1 MREEWLNRIA
11 LTWGNRT
18 RQRQLRRLLD
28 QYPTAVDAAAHHPE
42 WLSREAMVFAERELA
57 FVEKHGIQLYYYK
70 DANYPYRL
78 AQCVDAPLL
87 MYAKGNV
94 NVDTKHVVSVVGTR
108 IPSERG
114 KDWCRRLVLDLA
126 AKVPDL
132 TIISGLAY
140 GIDVVAHKAA
150 LEAGVPTVIIPA
162 HGLDRIYPSV
172 HRQVAVQALD
182 KGGILTEYAC
192 GTEPER
198 FNFVARN
205 RIVAGLADALV
216 VVESKKKGG
225 SLITAEMA
233 IDYGRDVF
241 AMPGRLDDVCSA
253 GCNDLI
259 KRNKAQLIET
269 ADDLI
274 AAMQWEEVKREV
286 VQTTMVEMLA
296 NLSPTQERLVA
307 LLREA
312 EGGLH
317 INQIV
322 METEL
327 SYGTVSAELVMLELE
342 DIVKSMPG
350 GMWRIK
356 NDVFVCIIEKK
367 VVPLQRI
374 VYVT

>member
-18 RQRQLRRLLD
+18 RQRQLRKLLD
-28 QYPTAVDAAAHHPE
+28 EYPTAVEAAARHSE
-42 WLSREAMVFAERELA
+42 WLSRESLAFAEKELA
-57 FVEKHGIQLYYYK
+57 FVEKHGIGLYYYK

-94 NVDTKHVVSVVGTR
+94 NVDTKHVLSIVGTR
-108 IPSERG
+108 MPSERG

-132 TIISGLAY
+132 TIVSGLAY

-150 LEAGVPTVIIPA
+150 LEAGIPTVIIPA

-172 HRQVAVQALD
+172 HRQVAVQSLD

-205 RIVAGLADALV
+205 RIVAGLADAVV

-225 SLITAEMA
+225 SLITADMA

-241 AMPGRLDDVCSA
+241 ALPGRSDDECSA

-259 KRNKAQLIET
+259 KRNRAQLIEN

-274 AAMQWEEVKREV
+274 AAMQWEDVKREA

-296 NLSPTQERLVA
+296 DLSPTQEQLVA

-312 EGGLH
+312 EEGLH

-322 METEL
+322 METQM
-327 SYGTVSAELVMLELE
+327 SYGAVSADLVMLELE

-356 NDVFVCIIEKK
+356 K
-367 VVPLQRI
+367 
-374 VYVT
+374 

>member
-18 RQRQLRRLLD
+18 RQRQLRKLLD
-28 QYPTAVDAAAHHPE
+28 EYPTAVEAAARHSE
-42 WLSREAMVFAERELA
+42 WLSRESLAFAEKELA
-57 FVEKHGIQLYYYK
+57 FVEKHGIGLYYYK

-94 NVDTKHVVSVVGTR
+94 NVDTKHVLSIVGTR
-108 IPSERG
+108 MPSERG

-132 TIISGLAY
+132 TIVSGLAY

-150 LEAGVPTVIIPA
+150 LEAGIPTVIIPA

-205 RIVAGLADALV
+205 RIVAGLADAVV

-225 SLITAEMA
+225 SLITADMA

-241 AMPGRLDDVCSA
+241 ALPGRSDDECSA

-259 KRNKAQLIET
+259 KRNRAQLIEN

-274 AAMQWEEVKREV
+274 AAMQWEEVKREA
-286 VQTTMVEMLA
+286 VQTTMVEMLVD
-296 NLSPTQERLVA
+296 LSPTQEQLVA

-312 EGGLH
+312 EDGLH

-322 METEL
+322 METQM
-327 SYGTVSAELVMLELE
+327 SYGAVSADLVMLELE

-356 NDVFVCIIEKK
+356 K
-367 VVPLQRI
+367 
-374 VYVT
+374 

>member
-18 RQRQLRRLLD
+18 RQRQLRKLLD
-28 QYPTAVDAAAHHPE
+28 EYPTAVEAAARHPE
-42 WLSREAMVFAERELA
+42 WLSREALAFAEKELA
-57 FVEKHGIQLYYYK
+57 FVEKHGIGLYYYK

-94 NVDTKHVVSVVGTR
+94 NVDTKHVLSIVGTR
-108 IPSERG
+108 MPSERG

-132 TIISGLAY
+132 TIVSGLAY

-150 LEAGVPTVIIPA
+150 LEAGIPTVIIPA

-205 RIVAGLADALV
+205 RIVAGLADAVV

-225 SLITAEMA
+225 SLITADMA

-241 AMPGRLDDVCSA
+241 ALPGRSDDECSA

-259 KRNKAQLIET
+259 KRNRAQLIEN

-274 AAMQWEEVKREV
+274 AAMQWEEVKSKV
-286 VQTTMVEMLA
+286 LQTTMLEMLA

-307 LLREA
+307 LLREV
-312 EGGLH
+312 EDGLH

-322 METEL
+322 METQM
-327 SYGTVSAELVMLELE
+327 SYGAVSADLVMLELE

-356 NDVFVCIIEKK
+356 K
-367 VVPLQRI
+367 
-374 VYVT
+374 

>member
-18 RQRQLRRLLD
+18 RQRQLRKLLD
-28 QYPTAVDAAAHHPE
+28 EYPTAVEAAARHSE
-42 WLSREAMVFAERELA
+42 WLSREALAFAEKELA
-57 FVEKHGIQLYYYK
+57 FVEKHGIGLYYYK

-94 NVDTKHVVSVVGTR
+94 NVDTKHVLSIVGTR
-108 IPSERG
+108 MPSERG

-132 TIISGLAY
+132 TIVSGLAY

-150 LEAGVPTVIIPA
+150 LEAGIPTVIIPA

-205 RIVAGLADALV
+205 RIVAGLADAVV

-225 SLITAEMA
+225 SLITADMA

-241 AMPGRLDDVCSA
+241 ALPGRSDDECSA

-259 KRNKAQLIET
+259 KRNRAQLIEN

-274 AAMQWEEVKREV
+274 AAMQWEEVKSKV
-286 VQTTMVEMLA
+286 VQTTMLEMLA

-307 LLREA
+307 LLREV
-312 EGGLH
+312 EDGLH

-322 METEL
+322 METQM
-327 SYGTVSAELVMLELE
+327 SYGAVSADLVMLELE

-356 NDVFVCIIEKK
+356 K
-367 VVPLQRI
+367 
-374 VYVT
+374 

>member
-18 RQRQLRRLLD
+18 RQRQLRKLLD
-28 QYPTAVDAAAHHPE
+28 EYPTAVEAAARHPE
-42 WLSREAMVFAERELA
+42 WLSRESLAFAEKELA
-57 FVEKHGIQLYYYK
+57 FVEKHGIGLYYYK

-162 HGLDRIYPSV
+162 HGLDRIYPAV

-259 KRNKAQLIET
+259 KHNKAQLIEA

-312 EGGLH
+312 EDGLH

-322 METEL
+322 METQL

-356 NDVFVCIIEKK
+356 K
-367 VVPLQRI
+367 
-374 VYVT
+374 

>member
-28 QYPTAVDAAAHHPE
+28 KYPTATEAAARHPE
-42 WLSREAMVFAERELA
+42 WLSREAMVFAEKELA
-57 FVEKHGIQLYYYK
+57 FIEKHGIGLYYYN

-78 AQCVDAPLL
+78 AQCMDAPLL

-162 HGLDRIYPSV
+162 HGLDRIYPAV

-259 KRNKAQLIET
+259 KRNKAQLIEA

-312 EGGLH
+312 EDGLH

-322 METEL
+322 METQL

-356 NDVFVCIIEKK
+356 K
-367 VVPLQRI
+367 
-374 VYVT
+374 

>member
-18 RQRQLRRLLD
+18 RQRQLRKLLD
-28 QYPTAVDAAAHHPE
+28 EYPTAVEAAARHPE
-42 WLSREAMVFAERELA
+42 WLSRESLAFAEKELA
-57 FVEKHGIQLYYYK
+57 FVEKHGIGLYYYK

-94 NVDTKHVVSVVGTR
+94 NVDTKHVLSIVGTR
-108 IPSERG
+108 MPSERG

-132 TIISGLAY
+132 TIVSGLAY

-150 LEAGVPTVIIPA
+150 LEAGIPTVIIPA

-172 HRQVAVQALD
+172 HRQVAVQSLD

-205 RIVAGLADALV
+205 RIVAGLADAVV

-225 SLITAEMA
+225 SLITADMA

-241 AMPGRLDDVCSA
+241 ALPGRSDDECSA

-259 KRNKAQLIET
+259 KRNRAQLIEN

-274 AAMQWEEVKREV
+274 AAMQWEEVKSKV
-286 VQTTMVEMLA
+286 VQTTMLEMLA

-307 LLREA
+307 LLREV
-312 EGGLH
+312 EDGLH

-322 METEL
+322 METQM
-327 SYGTVSAELVMLELE
+327 SYGAVSADLVMLELE

-356 NDVFVCIIEKK
+356 K
-367 VVPLQRI
+367 
-374 VYVT
+374 

>member
-18 RQRQLRRLLD
+18 RQRQLRKLLD
-28 QYPTAVDAAAHHPE
+28 EYPTAVEAAARHPE
-42 WLSREAMVFAERELA
+42 WLSREALAFAEKEFA
-57 FVEKHGIQLYYYK
+57 FVEKHGIGLYYYK

-94 NVDTKHVVSVVGTR
+94 NVDTKHVLSIVGTR
-108 IPSERG
+108 MPSERG

-132 TIISGLAY
+132 TIVSGLAY

-150 LEAGVPTVIIPA
+150 LEAGIPTVIIPA

-307 LLREA
+307 LLREV
-312 EGGLH
+312 EDGLH

-322 METEL
+322 METQL

-356 NDVFVCIIEKK
+356 K
-367 VVPLQRI
+367 
-374 VYVT
+374 

>member
-28 QYPTAVDAAAHHPE
+28 EYPTATEAAARHPE
-42 WLSREAMVFAERELA
+42 WLSQEAMAFAEKELA
-57 FVEKHGIQLYYYK
+57 FIEKHGIGLYYYK

-94 NVDTKHVVSVVGTR
+94 HVDTKHVVSVVGTR

-126 AKVPDL
+126 TKVPDL
-132 TIISGLAY
+132 TIVSGLAY

-162 HGLDRIYPSV
+162 HGLDRIYPAV
-172 HRQVAVQALD
+172 HRQVAVQSLD

-205 RIVAGLADALV
+205 RIVAGLADAVV

-225 SLITAEMA
+225 SLITADMA

-241 AMPGRLDDVCSA
+241 ALPGRSDDECSA

-259 KRNKAQLIET
+259 KRNRAQLIEN

-274 AAMQWEEVKREV
+274 AAMQWEETKREV

-296 NLSPTQERLVA
+296 NLSPTQEQLVA

-312 EGGLH
+312 EDGLH

-322 METEL
+322 METQM
-327 SYGTVSAELVMLELE
+327 SYGAVSADLVMLELE

-356 NDVFVCIIEKK
+356 K
-367 VVPLQRI
+367 
-374 VYVT
+374 

>member
-18 RQRQLRRLLD
+18 RQRQLRKLLD
-28 QYPTAVDAAAHHPE
+28 EYPTAVEAAARHSE
-42 WLSREAMVFAERELA
+42 WLSRESLAFAEKELA
-57 FVEKHGIQLYYYK
+57 FVEKHGIGLYYYK

-94 NVDTKHVVSVVGTR
+94 NVDTKHVLSIVGTR
-108 IPSERG
+108 MPSERG

-132 TIISGLAY
+132 TIVSGLAY

-150 LEAGVPTVIIPA
+150 LEAGIPTVIIPA

-172 HRQVAVQALD
+172 HRQVAVQSLD

-225 SLITAEMA
+225 SLITADMA

-259 KRNKAQLIET
+259 KRNRAQLIEN

-274 AAMQWEEVKREV
+274 AAMQWEEVKSKV
-286 VQTTMVEMLA
+286 VQTTMLEMLA

-307 LLREA
+307 LLREV
-312 EGGLH
+312 EDGLH

-322 METEL
+322 METQL

-356 NDVFVCIIEKK
+356 K
-367 VVPLQRI
+367 
-374 VYVT
+374 